1 MYVTEVTSHCVFVF
15 TTDGKYVASFGQKGK
30 KEGDFNMSAH
40 VLLDKDGFV
49 CVTDSNND
57 RMQCFIIYLVCL

>member
-1 MYVTEVTSHCVFVF
+1 
-15 TTDGKYVASFGQKGK
+15 
-30 KEGDFNMSAH
+30 MSAH